1 MQDQIN
7 KSFNLL
13 SDKLLS
19 WFNAFIKNLPN
30 LLIAIIVL
38 VAFYYIAK
46 YASKLVKRLIS
57 KRVNQDSLV
66 NIISKITTI
75 VVIAVGLF
83 LALGV
88 LNLSKTLE
96 TLIGAAGVSGLV
108 IGLAL
113 QGTLSNTFA
122 GIVLSFRKSIELG
135 HWVETNGF
143 SGEVVEISL
152 KNFVVKEAD
161 NNMVMIPNKNILE
174 NPVKNYSLTPKIR
187 VSFNCGVGYESDL
200 EFVEQLTKKTIANAF
215 KSIEKEE
222 DVEFYYQEFGGSSI
236 DFMCRFWIEGD
247 KAIFKLRAINTAI
260 IEIKKAFDKNDI
272 NIPFPI
278 RTLQFDNDLSIEEKT
293 VAEQQNDEEK

>member
-13 SDKLLS
+13 SEKLLS

-46 YASKLVKRLIS
+46 YASKLVKKLIS
-57 KRVNQDSLV
+57 KRVKQDSLV
-66 NIISKITTI
+66 NIISKMTTVI
-75 VVIAVGLF
+75 VVAVGLF

-161 NNMVMIPNKNILE
+161 NNMVIIPNKDILE
-174 NPVKNYSLTPKIR
+174 NPVKNYSLTPKMR
-187 VSFNCGVGYESDL
+187 VSLNCGVGYESDL
-200 EFVEQLTKKTIANAF
+200 EFVEQLTKKTIA
-215 KSIEKEE
+215 
-222 DVEFYYQEFGGSSI
+222 
-236 DFMCRFWIEGD
+236 
-247 KAIFKLRAINTAI
+247 
-260 IEIKKAFDKNDI
+260 KKG
-272 NIPFPI
+272 
-278 RTLQFDNDLSIEEKT
+278 
-293 VAEQQNDEEK
+293 